1 MSEPLMG
8 LLADLPSA
16 DVDRVRA
23 DRIRRRCH
31 ARLARRA
38 SRLSGARASVRR
50 FKPAEVWQPLVAL
63 LGAAY
68 MTDVIV
74 QAIHVY
80 FLP

>member
-1 MSEPLMG
+1 
-8 LLADLPSA
+8 
-16 DVDRVRA
+16 
-23 DRIRRRCH
+23 
-31 ARLARRA
+31 
-38 SRLSGARASVRR
+38 VRR